1 MIKLDAFGVEIV
13 DYFLK
18 NDFTK
23 KKHSI
28 DFIVVHYTAGTSS
41 KEAKDTVNG
50 WNNDAGQ
57 ASANYVVDRTKI
69 VHTVPDDEQ
78 VYTWHCGTSGKYYH
92 PTCRN
97 STSIGIEMQSDYD
110 GKFPGYKNLKY
121 PTDWDKWYIRDEV
134 VENTAKLVAYL
145 MKKYNLTDVDKQV
158 LRHYDVTHK
167 ECPYPMVGKNEAKWL
182 EFKKKVKKYLNGSD
196 SEKVVLEMTKDELKK
211 FIEEVISGY
220 GVGLPA
226 STWAVSGIED
236 AKGYGISDGSN
247 PKKLATREEV
257 MVMALRA
264 IENKK
269 G

>member
-1 MIKLDAFGVEIV
+1 MDAFGVEIV

-41 KEAKDTVNG
+41 KEAKDSVAG
-50 WNNDAGQ
+50 WNSSSSQ
-57 ASANYVVDRTKI
+57 ASANYVVDQKKI
-69 VHTVPDDEQ
+69 VHTVPDDEL

-97 STSIGIEMQSDYD
+97 SNSVGIEMQSDYD
-110 GKFPGYKNLKY
+110 GKFPGYSKLKY
-121 PTDWDKWYIRDEV
+121 PTDWDKWYLRDEV

-145 MKKYNLTDVDKQV
+145 MKKYHLTDVDKQV

-167 ECPYPMVGKNEAKWL
+167 ECPYPMVGKNEVKWV
-182 EFKKKVKKYLNGSD
+182 EFKQKVKKYLYGEVES
-196 SEKVVLEMTKDELKK
+196 MTKEELRD
-211 FIEEVISGY
+211 FIIETVKS
-220 GVGLPA
+220 VGMGEAA
-226 STWAVSGIED
+226 SSWAVKEVEQ
-236 AKGYGISDGSN
+236 AKEMGLTDGSN

-257 MVMALRA
+257 MIMTKRA
-264 IENKK
+264 IEKIK
-269 G
+269 E